1 MNKSRLYILAAA
13 GIIAAA
19 AGGVAL
25 TRRAHPGAATMSSAP
40 VRPALTVQTVQ
51 AETGRVSL
59 HLKASGNI
67 AAWQDI
73 SIASQNT
80 GLRLAEVRVN
90 VGDRVRKGQ
99 VLAVF
104 AADTVQ
110 AEVLQAQANVL
121 AAEAQAADAR
131 ANAER
136 ARSIADTGALSQQ
149 QIHQMETAAKATA
162 AQVQA
167 ARALLQIQKTRQG
180 YARVLAPD
188 DGVISA
194 RNATVGAV
202 IAAGTEMFRM
212 VRQGRLEWRA
222 EVSGQELQQVQ
233 AGQEAAIVTSAGTAA
248 SGRVRSVSP
257 TLDPVKRVGV
267 VYVDLINPP
276 QGVRAGMYASGN
288 LMLGQAQGLLV
299 PQSTVVARDG
309 FDYVFV
315 VTPENKVQ
323 QRQVELGARVDDKV
337 QVLKGLDAGTALV
350 RSGAGF
356 LVDGDVV
363 SVAPAQAGVASAPAS
378 AASLA
383 QAAASGQP

>member
-167 ARALLQIQKTRQG
+167 ARALLQIQKTR
-180 YARVLAPD
+180 
-188 DGVISA
+188 
-194 RNATVGAV
+194 
-202 IAAGTEMFRM
+202 
-212 VRQGRLEWRA
+212 
-222 EVSGQELQQVQ
+222 
-233 AGQEAAIVTSAGTAA
+233 
-248 SGRVRSVSP
+248 
-257 TLDPVKRVGV
+257 
-267 VYVDLINPP
+267 
-276 QGVRAGMYASGN
+276 
-288 LMLGQAQGLLV
+288 
-299 PQSTVVARDG
+299 
-309 FDYVFV
+309 
-315 VTPENKVQ
+315 
-323 QRQVELGARVDDKV
+323 
-337 QVLKGLDAGTALV
+337 
-350 RSGAGF
+350 
-356 LVDGDVV
+356 
-363 SVAPAQAGVASAPAS
+363 
-378 AASLA
+378 
-383 QAAASGQP
+383 

>member
-1 MNKSRLYILAAA
+1 MNKSRLYLLAAA
-13 GIIAAA
+13 GVIAAV
-19 AGGVAL
+19 AGGVVL
-25 TRRAHPGAATMSSAP
+25 TRWARPGAAPANSEP

-51 AETGRVSL
+51 AETGSVSL
-59 HLKASGNI
+59 RLKASGNI
-67 AAWQDI
+67 AAWQDMSI
-73 SIASQNT
+73 SSQNT
-80 GLRLAEVRVN
+80 GLRLAELRAN

-104 AADTVQ
+104 AADTVH

-131 ANAER
+131 ANADR

-149 QIHQMETAAKATA
+149 QIYQMETAAKATA

-167 ARALLQIQKTRQG
+167 ARAVLQIQKTRQG
-180 YARVLAPD
+180 YTRMLAPD
-188 DGVISA
+188 DGVISV

-222 EVSGQELQQVQ
+222 EVSGQDLPQVQ
-233 AGQEAAIVTSAGTAA
+233 IGQEAVVVTSAGTAV
-248 SGRVRSVSP
+248 SGRVRSISP
-257 TLDPVKRVGV
+257 TLDPVKRVGT
-267 VYVDLINPP
+267 VYVDLVDSP
-276 QGVRAGMYASGN
+276 QDVRAGMYASGS
-288 LMLGQAQGLLV
+288 LVLGQAQGLLV
-299 PQSTVVARDG
+299 PQSAVVARDG

-356 LVDGDVV
+356 LVDGDGVI
-363 SVAPAQAGVASAPAS
+363 VAPAPAGPASVPAS
-378 AASLA
+378 AASFP
-383 QAAASGQP
+383 QTAASGQS